1 MFTMRICY
9 NLIVW
14 KSNKKIRKL
23 VEWILKQ
30 TWLLFKADQILY
42 IMYTNAIESNDWIQI
57 LSKTALLF

>member
-1 MFTMRICY
+1 MRICY